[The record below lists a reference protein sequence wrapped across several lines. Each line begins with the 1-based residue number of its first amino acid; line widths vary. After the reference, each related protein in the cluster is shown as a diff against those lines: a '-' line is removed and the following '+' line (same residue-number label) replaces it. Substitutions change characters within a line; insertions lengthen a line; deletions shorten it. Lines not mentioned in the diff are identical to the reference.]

1 MLINFKNNQSKN
13 LIKLNVIYGINLNFK
28 KRTNL
33 NYIFYW
39 IIFQLFL
46 FIYFY
51 FIFNKDQL
59 KILR

>member
-33 NYIFYW
+33 NYIFY
-39 IIFQLFL
+39 
-46 FIYFY
+46 
-51 FIFNKDQL
+51 
-59 KILR
+59 